1 MTRKLITSLFHSLDG
16 VASAPNLF
24 QFDSFDDD
32 LGQWMTG
39 AINSVDDCVLG
50 RTSYE
55 EWAGYWPNITS
66 GEDTIFADF
75 INSTP
80 KHVASRSLSPEDLTW
95 SNSTLINGDLIEYVR
110 ALKEGPG
117 ANIAVQGSL
126 SVVSQLLDAE
136 LIDELTLA
144 IHPVVAGSGR
154 AIFDGNAP
162 KRLSLTDVQR
172 TSKGNLL
179 VTYAPRQA

>member
-1 MTRKLITSLFHSLDG
+1 MTRKLISSLFHSVDG

-24 QFDSFDDD
+24 QFDSFDEE

-39 AINSVDDCVLG
+39 AINSVGDCILG

-80 KHVASRSLSPEDLTW
+80 KHVASRTLSPEDLTW
-95 SNSTLINGDLIEYVR
+95 SNSTLITGDLVDYVST
-110 ALKEGPG
+110 LKEGTG
-117 ANIAVQGSL
+117 TDIAVQGSL
-126 SVVSQLLDAE
+126 SIVSQLLEAG
-136 LIDELTLA
+136 LIDALTLA
-144 IHPVVAGSGR
+144 IHPVVAGAGR
-154 AIFDGNAP
+154 GIFDGDAP
-162 KRLSLTDVQR
+162 KRLSLTDVQK

-179 VTYAPRQA
+179 VTYGPRQD

>member
-95 SNSTLINGDLIEYVR
+95 SNSTLINGDLIEYV
-110 ALKEGPG
+110 
-117 ANIAVQGSL
+117 AVQGSL

>member
-1 MTRKLITSLFHSLDG
+1 MTRRLISSLFHSVDG

-24 QFDSFDDD
+24 QFDSFDEE

-39 AINSVDDCVLG
+39 AINSVGDCVLG
-50 RTSYE
+50 RTTYE
-55 EWAGYWPNITS
+55 EWAGYWPNMTS
-66 GEDTIFADF
+66 GEDTMFADF

-95 SNSTLINGDLIEYVR
+95 SNSTLITGDLVDYVR
-110 ALKEGPG
+110 TLKDGTG
-117 ANIAVQGSL
+117 TDIAVQGSL
-126 SVVSQLLDAE
+126 SVVSQLLDAG
-136 LIDELTLA
+136 LIDALTLA
-144 IHPVVAGSGR
+144 IHPVVAGGGR
-154 AIFDGNAP
+154 GIFDDDAP

-179 VTYAPRQA
+179 VTYGPRQD